1 MMRIEPVR
9 PEAAPSDALLIQ
21 LLAWVAARRRLYGET
36 MDAWRTSCPRLPVWE
51 DAVDSGLIE
60 IVRGNAPGMR
70 GSEVRLTR
78 TDRDR
83 LRAQGA

>member
-9 PEAAPSDALLIQ
+9 PEAAPADALLIQ

-51 DAVDSGLIE
+51 DAVEGGLVE
-60 IVRGNAPGMR
+60 IVRGSAPGLR
-70 GSEVRLTR
+70 GGEVRLTR
-78 TDRDR
+78 AGHDL
-83 LRAQGA
+83 LRARSG